1 MVAASADGLS
11 TGAFSN
17 DGFARSGFVNKGDRW
32 RSIAAV
38 AAVHVGLAYALLSGL
53 SVHVQRS
60 AEAVNQLIAVRLL
73 PPPPVVPVGPKKRA
87 VPQSAAPVA
96 AHDKPGGSTG
106 PSIVR
111 AATPV
116 APIVAI
122 APTASPGGTAG
133 LGTLTGTGSGGGPG
147 GQGIGTGNGD
157 GGTDLEWLSGEIRQ
171 SDYPKSEFKAGIGGR
186 VEFRFTVA
194 VTGRV
199 TNCTVTRSSGNAELD
214 ATTCRL
220 VIKRFRYR
228 PSTDAFGRPIPDVVE
243 GDQVWSTARSA
254 YDPGD

>member
-1 MVAASADGLS
+1 MVAGGSGL
-11 TGAFSN
+11 GEFERR
-17 DGFARSGFVNKGDRW
+17 GFIRPGDRW
-32 RSIAAV
+32 RSIVAV
-38 AAVHVGLAYALLSGL
+38 AVVHLGLAYALLSGL

-60 AEAVNQLIAVRLL
+60 AEAVTQLIAVRLA
-73 PPPPVVPVGPKKRA
+73 PPVPVVPVEPKHRPA
-87 VPQSAAPVA
+87 ARTAAAPVA

-116 APIVAI
+116 APIIAI

-133 LGTLTGTGSGGGPG
+133 HGTLTGTGSGGGPG
-147 GQGIGTGNGD
+147 GQGIGTGEGE

-220 VIKRFRYR
+220 VIQRFRYR

-243 GDQVWSTARSA
+243 GDQVWSTARST